1 MSAAPEELPT
11 TTTAAPAA
19 RHAAPAATPAEPTA
33 TAPDDS
39 LRLVSILVSGLP
51 HELGTPDEP
60 ARYTVPAVFSRQVT
74 APERA
79 RIEDPATA
87 RALAPHAGPDLAL
100 EVSDR
105 RLLIKNTTLAELDA
119 GLAAALAAALR
130 DISRELDVEQAQ
142 LSADADARDADE
154 RGRAAAIAAAAAAIR
169 FE

>member
-1 MSAAPEELPT
+1 MSGDL
-11 TTTAAPAA
+11 
-19 RHAAPAATPAEPTA
+19 ATPAPVST
-33 TAPDDS
+33 TTVSTTTGPDV

-51 HELGTPDEP
+51 ADLGTPGAP

-74 APERA
+74 ALEKA

-87 RALAPHAGPDLAL
+87 RGLAPHSGPDLAL

-105 RLLIKNTTLAELDA
+105 RLLVKNTTLAELQG

-130 DISRELDVEQAQ
+130 DIDRELGVEQARAT
-142 LSADADARDADE
+142 ADAEVRDAGE
-154 RGRAAAIAAAAAAIR
+154 RDREAVVAAAVAAIR